1 MKDQKVFL
9 FEVHGLRC
17 PNINRILSEQGN
29 AVVVVPGS
37 FKLVATVFIEQS
49 SNQKRLKVNKL
60 SSLEDEL
67 RRSEDERKVT
77 VFEQHS

>member
-1 MKDQKVFL
+1 MAKIAKKITRRSRYVDEGMEDQKIFL

-49 SNQKRLKVNKL
+49 S
-60 SSLEDEL
+60 
-67 RRSEDERKVT
+67 
-77 VFEQHS
+77 F